1 MDQKKIDRINELARK
16 AKAEG
21 LTEEEQKERE
31 VLRQEYLD
39 AIMGN
44 LRRELDNT
52 YIVDEHVTPPQP
64 IPGSLRLSY
73 FRTTETKQS
82 RLDAICQSKTPETT
96 LHRATHAWIYCV
108 FSGSKKAGSRF
119 AYTDQNL
126 HRQNGVFMANPWRT
140 SRRNF

>member
-1 MDQKKIDRINELARK
+1 MDQKKIVQALRKVVEDVYADARK

-52 YIVDEHVTPPQP
+52 YIVDEHGNKRKLQ
-64 IPGSLRLSY
+64 GKGFKS
-73 FRTTETKQS
+73 
-82 RLDAICQSKTPETT
+82 
-96 LHRATHAWIYCV
+96 
-108 FSGSKKAGSRF
+108 
-119 AYTDQNL
+119 
-126 HRQNGVFMANPWRT
+126 
-140 SRRNF
+140 